1 MIFLVLRLRLRTIL
15 REYDTILVG
24 KPMTRLEESLVEHPH
39 GQRYRVAMRPTD
51 EATEG
56 VAPRAERQTG
66 MMVLM
71 ERAQTFV
78 AHDAQTE
85 SLGDPL
91 NG

>member
-1 MIFLVLRLRLRTIL
+1 MA
-15 REYDTILVG
+15 
-24 KPMTRLEESLVEHPH
+24 RLEESLVEHPH

-85 SLGDPL
+85 TLGDPL
-91 NG
+91 DRKVAELLYFVSLHQRTRFR